1 MPISERL
8 SSLRDETGKFSK
20 GDAYYVNNAYFKPFR
35 CGNCFHFRNGSCN
48 IVSEEGDPNPGT
60 ISAEGS
66 CALYNARAPR
76 IQMLQLLWGRGG
88 LDGLAPETIRAT
100 SFMFTYSQ
108 LGEEPPEDLLE
119 KALITP
125 EDIPDI
131 Y

>member
-1 MPISERL
+1 MTIRDRIRN
-8 SSLRDETGKFSK
+8 LRDETGKFSK

-48 IVSEEGDPNPGT
+48 IVSSEGDPNPGT

-66 CALYNARAPR
+66 CALFNARGPR
-76 IQMLQLLWGRGG
+76 IQAIQMLWGRAD

-100 SFMFTYSQ
+100 AFMFTYSQ
-108 LGEEPPEDLLE
+108 LEEKPPEDLLE
-119 KALITP
+119 KALISP
-125 EDIPDI
+125 QDIPNI